1 MSNLFIYLGRET
13 GEQLGSSD
21 REMMLS
27 FDWNNLDPASTSA
40 SSIKIIK

>member
-27 FDWNNLDPASTSA
+27 FDWDNLDQQELVIGLS
-40 SSIKIIK
+40 

>member
-1 MSNLFIYLGRET
+1 MSNLFIYHGRET

-27 FDWNNLDPASTSA
+27 FDWDNLDQQELVIGLS
-40 SSIKIIK
+40 